1 MTTSSASTGDLVSK
15 FGDPVRGVMIS
26 AVFKAVGLN
35 GARWENFD
43 EIGKSGEKERKEF
56 LDRVRRLI

>member
-1 MTTSSASTGDLVSK
+1 
-15 FGDPVRGVMIS
+15 MIS